1 MKTGSILLILF
12 FLGLAQL
19 SAMDKYSA
27 YIMLYS
33 QETTIELKDKHLISK
48 TNYKIN
54 FKFKDEKS
62 LKLYRSYPISYSHFD
77 KLENLEVYTKNP
89 TSNGKFKKIE
99 IKDFKKSNASSG
111 SIFYSDQVEIDIDFL
126 GLVVGSEAY
135 ISYTMTTEELHFTDP
150 MIFRYYLPIE
160 ALQYKL
166 TVPNNVHVSFIE
178 KNMPP
183 NFATY
188 AKQEKK
194 NETIY
199 SWSANNVEPEKF
211 SDHAPSLF
219 YFTPHILYKINDYTL
234 DGVRKNISN
243 SSDDLFQWY
252 ANNTKEVNKNASRKI
267 QILADSITK
276 GCVSEIE
283 KVEKIYDWVK
293 SNIRYVAFEAGMEG
307 LVPREAEAIYLKRY
321 GDCKDMSS
329 IQFALLRAAH
339 IPACLTWI
347 GTRSIPYTYSEVP
360 LKNTDNHM
368 IAAYKNGEEWIFLD
382 ATDPN
387 GIFGLPTDEIQGKQA
402 MIGLTDSTYELAMV
416 PVVSAGSNKT
426 TKECQIK
433 LMNNDVS
440 IRMTSKFEGL
450 FAGNF
455 ANQIHYLTEKEKEE
469 NAKGTIKSISNN
481 AILNKYSF
489 STKEEK
495 KMPKTTFDFTIK
507 EYVKEVGNEK
517 YINLLLDKSLANN
530 QITEESRTTPY
541 SFNLN
546 MSLYNK
552 YVLAIPEN
560 YKVTFKPEN
569 ASFKNENFGFDIK
582 YQIVE
587 EQLICNQMLYVD
599 FPTLLM
605 SAKQFNEWNEFI
617 KLLNKAYKES
627 AILEKKMK

>member
-12 FLGLAQL
+12 FLNCTHL
-19 SAMDKYSA
+19 SAMDKNSA

-33 QETTIELKDKHLISK
+33 QETTIELKDNHPISK
-48 TNYKIN
+48 TNFKIN
-54 FKFKDEKS
+54 FKFNDENS
-62 LKLYRSYPISYSHFD
+62 LKLYRSYPIYYSYFD

-111 SIFYSDQVEIDIDFL
+111 SVFYSDQVEINIDFL
-126 GLVVGSEAY
+126 GLAVGSEAY
-135 ISYTMTTEELHFTDP
+135 ISYTMVTEELHFTDP
-150 MIFRYYLPIE
+150 MTFRYYLPIE

-166 TVPNNVHVSFIE
+166 TIPKNVNVSFIE

-188 AKQEKK
+188 TKQEKK
-194 NETIY
+194 NETIHN
-199 SWSANNVEPEKF
+199 WSANNVDPEKLCE
-211 SDHAPSLF
+211 HAPSLF
-219 YFTPHILYKINDYTL
+219 YYTPHILYKVNYYTL
-234 DGVRKNISN
+234 DGKKKNISN

-252 ANNTKEVNKNASRKI
+252 SKNTKGVNKNASERIKT
-267 QILADSITK
+267 LADSITK
-276 GCVSEIE
+276 GSVSEIE

-307 LVPREAEAIYLKRY
+307 LVPREAEAICMKRY

-329 IQFALLRAAH
+329 IQFALLRAVN

-368 IAAYKNGEEWIFLD
+368 IAAYKNGKDWIFLD

-402 MIGLTDSTYELAMV
+402 MIGLTDSTYELTMV
-416 PVVSAGSNKT
+416 PVVSAKVNSIT
-426 TKECQIK
+426 EECHLK
-433 LMNNDVS
+433 LTNNDVS
-440 IRMTSKFEGL
+440 IHMVSQFGGS

-469 NAKGTIKSISNN
+469 NARGIVKSISNN
-481 AILNKYSF
+481 AILNNYSF
-489 STKEEK
+489 SSKEEK
-495 KMPKTTFDFTIK
+495 NMPKTTFDCTIK
-507 EYVKEVGNEK
+507 EYAKEVGNEK
-517 YINLLLDKSLANN
+517 YINLLLEKVFMNN
-530 QITEESRTTPY
+530 HITEEIRTAPY

-546 MSLYNK
+546 MSTLKTYI
-552 YVLAIPEN
+552 LEIPEN

-569 ASFKNENFGFDIK
+569 TSFKNENFGFDIN
-582 YQIVE
+582 YQIE
-587 EQLICNQMLYVD
+587 KNQLICKQILYAD

-605 SAKQFNEWNEFI
+605 PVEQFSAWNGFI

-627 AILEKKMK
+627 VILEKKSK